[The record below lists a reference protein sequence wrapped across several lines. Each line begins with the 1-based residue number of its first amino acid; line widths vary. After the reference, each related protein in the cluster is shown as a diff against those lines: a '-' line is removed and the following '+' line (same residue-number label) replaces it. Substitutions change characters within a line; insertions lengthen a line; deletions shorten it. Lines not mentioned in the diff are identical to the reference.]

1 LPAGLRIHSF
11 VEPSGYGLAAIAYV
25 RALVNAG
32 VPVRWEPLVRVGEA
46 VRPAGPGHPFP
57 LSMLATDDESLDDL
71 PALLAATSRPIAC
84 DTIVAHT
91 VPEHW
96 PQLFSPGMRNVGYT
110 VWETDRIP
118 AHWRTLLD
126 RADRVL
132 VPCAFNRDTF
142 VAGGVRA
149 PVRVVPHIRRHAW
162 NAFTPGD
169 LAQARE
175 RFGLSGARFVFCTIN
190 AWDPRKNLPALLRAF
205 VHAFRADEGVALVLK
220 TGPVGFGPPPH
231 YAQASTLAMAQEA
244 VDEATDALDRDA
256 PPICVLPYDLTGR
269 GVDLLHE
276 IADAYVTL
284 ANGEGWAL
292 GMFDAATRG
301 TPVIATGWS
310 GHLDYLGEAWP
321 GALPYRL
328 EAVPV
333 FPPWRPSYW
342 PSQRWAMPDV
352 GEAIAAMRAIVAEP
366 APARSAAAAIAERIA
381 NRYAEPVI
389 ARTYLEA
396 LQ

>member
-1 LPAGLRIHSF
+1 MPAGLRIHSF

-96 PQLFSPGMRNVGYT
+96 PQLFAPGMRNVGYT

-169 LAQARE
+169 LAA
-175 RFGLSGARFVFCTIN
+175 GAR
-190 AWDPRKNLPALLRAF
+190 ALRAG
-205 VHAFRADEGVALVLK
+205 RGALRLLHDQRL
-220 TGPVGFGPPPH
+220 GP
-231 YAQASTLAMAQEA
+231 AQE
-244 VDEATDALDRDA
+244 
-256 PPICVLPYDLTGR
+256 P
-269 GVDLLHE
+269 
-276 IADAYVTL
+276 
-284 ANGEGWAL
+284 
-292 GMFDAATRG
+292 AARCC
-301 TPVIATGWS
+301 
-310 GHLDYLGEAWP
+310 
-321 GALPYRL
+321 
-328 EAVPV
+328 
-333 FPPWRPSYW
+333 
-342 PSQRWAMPDV
+342 
-352 GEAIAAMRAIVAEP
+352 
-366 APARSAAAAIAERIA
+366 ARSCTRSAPTRASRSC
-381 NRYAEPVI
+381 
-389 ARTYLEA
+389 
-396 LQ
+396 